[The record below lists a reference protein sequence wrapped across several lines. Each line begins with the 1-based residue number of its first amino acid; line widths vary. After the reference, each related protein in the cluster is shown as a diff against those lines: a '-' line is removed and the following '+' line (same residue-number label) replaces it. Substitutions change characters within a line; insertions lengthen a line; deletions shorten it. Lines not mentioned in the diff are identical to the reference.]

1 MKITKIVQGAY
12 QYLLSCLHFSLT
24 SIKPGIDS
32 QLLFLCTLIEN
43 HRSICSDRIDDG
55 INILKE
61 NFSSDTLMR

>member
-12 QYLLSCLHFSLT
+12 QYMLLCLHFNLT

-32 QLLFLCTLIEN
+32 QLLFLWIEN
-43 HRSICSDRIDDG
+43 HRTICSDRIDDG

>member
-12 QYLLSCLHFSLT
+12 QYLLLCLHFNLT

-32 QLLFLCTLIEN
+32 QLLIQN
-43 HRSICSDRIDDG
+43 HRTICSDRTNDG

-61 NFSSDTLMR
+61 NFSSDTSMR

>member
-12 QYLLSCLHFSLT
+12 QYLLLCLHLNLT
-24 SIKPGIDS
+24 SIKSGIYS
-32 QLLFLCTLIEN
+32 QLSLLCTLIEN
-43 HRSICSDRIDDG
+43 NRPICSDRIDDG